1 MEVLRRR
8 STSESGADENE
19 LNFSTLKTELPIR
32 SKLTAAIV
40 TWLKEKD
47 AEYNRGEELPAV
59 AENTNTAVYRGTL
72 LIEFTCSFFAFQLQK
87 IQPCIEEFC

>member
-1 MEVLRRR
+1 MYPALPTHAHDLLTIQTFQGSAFAGLMEVLRRR

-59 AENTNTAVYRGTL
+59 AENTNTSVY
-72 LIEFTCSFFAFQLQK
+72 
-87 IQPCIEEFC
+87 